1 MLTLAPPMDSIHHVL
16 APVTGQHIDSS
27 RESAATQELQ
37 LYEMIFSAVKPLA
50 LKAAVLLNI
59 PDIIATRGNGGPL
72 SAEQIAFHIAAANSS
87 STGNSHLD
95 VGYLYRI
102 LRFLASYG
110 IFAEQEEADQADD
123 AATKKIKFGLTGLSK
138 LLVHGGNDQSCGP
151 FLLLIASN
159 VLLEAFQHLQESVL
173 EGCYTFNK
181 AHGMDLFEYL
191 GNNPEF
197 NKIFNEAM
205 ATSTRSVMAS
215 VAKMYE
221 DGFKS
226 MATLVDVGGGMG
238 SALSIIVKE
247 HPHIR
252 GINLDLPHVIA
263 TAPLI
268 TGVEHME
275 GNMFEHIPSADTV
288 MMKWILHDWADEECV
303 KLLRRSYDATPA
315 KGKVLIVEAII
326 GKDKEG
332 ESMSRRLGL
341 LYDISMMVY
350 TTGGKER
357 TEEEFK
363 GLFQRAG
370 FKSHTIIKL
379 PFLQSLIVLSKA

>member
-1 MLTLAPPMDSIHHVL
+1 M
-16 APVTGQHIDSS
+16 
-27 RESAATQELQ
+27 
-37 LYEMIFSAVKPLA
+37 
-50 LKAAVLLNI
+50 
-59 PDIIATRGNGGPL
+59 
-72 SAEQIAFHIAAANSS
+72 
-87 STGNSHLD
+87 
-95 VGYLYRI
+95 
-102 LRFLASYG
+102 
-110 IFAEQEEADQADD
+110 
-123 AATKKIKFGLTGLSK
+123 
-138 LLVHGGNDQSCGP
+138 HGGNEQSCGP

-205 ATSTRSVMAS
+205 ATNTRSVMAS

-247 HPHIR
+247 HPHIH

-263 TAPLI
+263 TAPPI

-275 GNMFEHIPSADTV
+275 GNMFEHIPSADAV
-288 MMKWILHDWADEECV
+288 MMKWILHDWEDEECV
-303 KLLRRSYDATPA
+303 KLLRRCYEATPTN
-315 KGKVLIVEAII
+315 GKVIVVEAVVEE
-326 GKDKEG
+326 DQ
-332 ESMSRRLGL
+332 SMLRRLGL
-341 LYDISMMVY
+341 LFDITMMIY

-357 TEEEFK
+357 SEEEYK
-363 GLFQRAG
+363 GLFQRSG
-370 FKSHTIIKL
+370 FASYRIVKL
-379 PFLQSLIVLSKA
+379 PFLQVLMVLSKS

>member
-1 MLTLAPPMDSIHHVL
+1 MLTLVPPMDSIHHVL

-27 RESAATQELQ
+27 PESAATQELQ

-59 PDIIATRGNGGPL
+59 PDIIATRGNEGPL

-87 STGNSHLD
+87 STSNSHVD

-110 IFAEQEEADQADD
+110 VFSEQEEADQADD
-123 AATKKIKFGLTGLSK
+123 ADTKKIKFGLTGISK
-138 LLVHGGNDQSCGP
+138 LLVQGGNQQSCGP
-151 FLLLIASN
+151 FLLLIANN
-159 VLLEAFQHLQESVL
+159 VYLEAFQHLHESVL

-181 AHGMDLFEYL
+181 AHGTSPWEYL
-191 GNNPEF
+191 GRNPQA
-197 NKIFNEAM
+197 NQIFNEGV
-205 ATSTRSVMAS
+205 ATNTRSVMAS

-247 HPHIR
+247 HSHIR
-252 GINLDLPHVIA
+252 GINLDQPHVIA
-263 TAPLI
+263 TAPPI

-275 GNMFEHIPSADTV
+275 GNMFEHIPSADAV
-288 MMKWILHDWADEECV
+288 MMKWIIHDWGDEECV
-303 KLLRRSYDATPA
+303 KLLRRSYEATPA
-315 KGKVLIVEAII
+315 KGKVLIVEAIV
-326 GKDKEG
+326 GGDKEG

-341 LYDISMMVY
+341 SYDMLLMVY

-363 GLFQRAG
+363 RLFQLAG
-370 FKSHTIIKL
+370 FKSYTIIKL